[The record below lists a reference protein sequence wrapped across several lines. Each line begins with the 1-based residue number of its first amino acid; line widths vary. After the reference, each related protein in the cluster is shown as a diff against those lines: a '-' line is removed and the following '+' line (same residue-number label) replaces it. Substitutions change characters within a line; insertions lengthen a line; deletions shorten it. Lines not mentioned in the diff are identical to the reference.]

1 MNIVYR
7 ADVLGSLLRP
17 AQLKSAR
24 QDCEAGRLALAE
36 FKRIEDRCVD
46 ATIAMQEGTGV
57 DVITDGELRRSAF
70 FGPFTDTI
78 EGLTGSQ
85 KIDSRLV
92 GQGASNREFDSPM
105 VIGKLRRRRSSATEE
120 FAYARARAHK
130 PLKATLPSPLM
141 MFLHWSPQVSTPAYR
156 DPFEMF
162 ADAAAIMREEVRDL
176 AAIGC
181 TYIQIDAP
189 EIGILVDPATRRT
202 AFESQGISADRAL
215 TEGMDLINSMVAGV
229 SGVTFGLHLCRG
241 NYKGNWFASGGYESI
256 ARNVFERSSN
266 YDLYLLEFDDP
277 RSGSFEPLRQVPA
290 GKGVV
295 LGLISSK
302 TNTVEP
308 LDSVLARID
317 EAARY
322 FPRELMAIS
331 TQCGFASVME
341 GNPVSEHIQEAKL
354 RLVAEVARR
363 AWS

>member
-1 MNIVYR
+1 MKIVYR
-7 ADVLGSLLRP
+7 ADLLGSLLRP
-17 AQLKSAR
+17 KHLKAAR
-24 QDCEAGRLALAE
+24 QEYEAGRLALAE

-46 ATIAMQEGTGV
+46 AAIAMQEGTGV
-57 DVITDGELRRSAF
+57 EVITDGELRRSAF

-105 VIGKLRRRRSSATEE
+105 VIGKLRRRRSIATEE
-120 FAYARARAHK
+120 FAYARARANL

-141 MFLHWSPQVSTPAYR
+141 MFLHWSPEVSRSAYR

-189 EIGILVDPATRRT
+189 EIGILVDPETRRT
-202 AFESQGISADRAL
+202 AFEAQGISADRAL
-215 TEGMDLINSMVAGV
+215 TEGMDLINSIVAGV

-308 LDSVLARID
+308 IDAVLARID
-317 EAARY
+317 EAAHH
-322 FPRELMAIS
+322 FPRELMAVS

-341 GNPVSEHIQEAKL
+341 GNPVSEHIQETKL